1 VKTEERTMSDSS
13 DTGMGYDH
21 EPIPT
26 IPFESD
32 DEARAQADGGPQP
45 VRAMYIA
52 LAVVFVGI
60 VGGALLAT
68 VFQGAWR

>member
-1 VKTEERTMSDSS
+1 MSDSS

-21 EPIPT
+21 EPVPT

-32 DEARAQADGGPQP
+32 DELRDRAAEEPRP
-45 VRAMYIA
+45 VRAIYIA
-52 LAVVFVGI
+52 LAVVFLGI
-60 VGGALLAT
+60 AAGAALAT